1 MGPQRQLLWQI
12 KVMEMRLIKNSSSLS
27 VTAILSLLPTPLLN
41 PSCPSPAKSPR
52 SHYPPPSISLL
63 PSNSASL
70 CSRAIRCCS
79 PPSRGEVWE
88 KRGFSPLSVLFP
100 FLQYCRPESAVTHSE
115 MYSMLEGI
123 SCMCVSA
130 CMCSMFPGIAV

>member
-1 MGPQRQLLWQI
+1 
-12 KVMEMRLIKNSSSLS
+12 MEMRLIKNSSSLYSLS

-41 PSCPSPAKSPR
+41 PSCPSPAKTPR
-52 SHYPPPSISLL
+52 SHYPPPSISLF

-88 KRGFSPLSVLFP
+88 KRGFSPLSV
-100 FLQYCRPESAVTHSE
+100 FLPLPPGRQARERSHSQRNVQ
-115 MYSMLEGI
+115 LRILGGI